1 TCVLCIAV
9 PIRAFLFDFDGLI
22 IDTESASR
30 AGWEWLYREHGF
42 ELPQDQWATLIGTI
56 GAPWE
61 PMRHLE
67 ELVGSPLD
75 AEVLNERRRAHELSL
90 LEAEEFRPGILDY
103 LEEAKRRGLKTAIVS
118 SSSNRW
124 IDMHLSRL
132 ERAVGWDAIV
142 AANHDVARA
151 KPRPDLYLE
160 ACEILGVPP
169 AEAIAFED
177 SPNGV
182 RAAQAAGI
190 FCVAIPNEVTR
201 DLGLEEA
208 DLVLDS
214 LADLPPAELLAR
226 LE

>member
-1 TCVLCIAV
+1 M

-22 IDTESASR
+22 IDTETSSR
-30 AGWEWLYREHGF
+30 AAWAWLYREHGF
-42 ELPQDQWATLIGTI
+42 ELPEERWATLVGTI
-56 GAPWE
+56 GAPWQ

-67 ELVGSPLD
+67 ELVGSTLD
-75 AEVLNERRRAHELSL
+75 ADALNERRRAHELSL
-90 LEAEEFRPGILDY
+90 LETEAFRPGILEY
-103 LEEAKRRGLKTAIVS
+103 LAEANERELKTAIVS

-124 IDMHLSRL
+124 IEMHLARL
-132 ERAVGWDAIV
+132 EHAHRWDAIV
-142 AANHDVARA
+142 AANHEVARS

-160 ACEILGVPP
+160 ACDLIGVPA

-190 FCVAIPNEVTR
+190 FCVAVPNDVTR
-201 DLGLEEA
+201 GLGLQEA

-214 LADLPPAELLAR
+214 LSDLPPAELLAR
-226 LE
+226 FE

>member
-1 TCVLCIAV
+1 V
-9 PIRAFLFDFDGLI
+9 PVRAFLFDFDGLI
-22 IDTESASR
+22 IDTETASR
-30 AGWEWLYREHGF
+30 AGWAWLYREHGF
-42 ELPQDQWATLIGTI
+42 ELPEDKWATLIGTI
-56 GAPWE
+56 GAPWN
-61 PMRHLE
+61 PMEHLE
-67 ELVGSPLD
+67 ALVGSPLD
-75 AEVLNERRRAHELSL
+75 ADALNERRRTHELSL
-90 LEAEEFRPGILDY
+90 LETEQFRPGILDY
-103 LEEAKRRGLKTAIVS
+103 LEEAERRSLKIAIVS

-132 ERAVGWDAIV
+132 EHAIHWDAIV

-160 ACEILGVPP
+160 ACRLIEVEPE
-169 AEAIAFED
+169 EAIAFED

-182 RAAQAAGI
+182 RAARAAGI
-190 FCVAIPNEVTR
+190 YVVAIPNDVTR

-226 LE
+226 FA

>member
-1 TCVLCIAV
+1 M

-22 IDTESASR
+22 VDTESASR
-30 AGWEWLYREHGF
+30 AGWAWLYGEHGF
-42 ELPQDQWATLIGTI
+42 ELPEDKWATLIGTI

-61 PMRHLE
+61 PMSHLE
-67 ELVGSPLD
+67 ELVGAPID
-75 AEVLNERRRAHELSL
+75 RDGLNERRRAHELTL
-90 LEAEEFRPGILDY
+90 LETEEFRPGILDY
-103 LEEAKRRGLKTAIVS
+103 LAEATERGLKTAIVS

-124 IDMHLSRL
+124 IDMHLARL
-132 ERAVGWDAIV
+132 EHAHRWDAIV

-160 ACEILGVPP
+160 ACATIGVEP

-182 RAAQAAGI
+182 RAARAAGI
-190 FCVAIPNEVTR
+190 FCVAVPNEVTR
-201 DLGLEEA
+201 ALGLDEA

-214 LADLPPAELLAR
+214 LADLPAAQLLTR
-226 LE
+226 FS

>member
-1 TCVLCIAV
+1 V

-22 IDTESASR
+22 LDTETASR
-30 AGWEWLYREHGF
+30 AGWAWLYREHGF
-42 ELPQDQWATLIGTI
+42 ELPEEQWATVVGTI

-75 AEVLNERRRAHELSL
+75 ADALNERRRAHELSL
-90 LEAEEFRPGILDY
+90 LETEEFRPGILDY
-103 LEEAKRRGLKTAIVS
+103 VGEANERGLKTAIVS

-132 ERAVGWDAIV
+132 EHAHHWDAIV
-142 AANHDVARA
+142 AANHDVARS

-160 ACEILGVPP
+160 ACELIGVAP

-190 FCVAIPNEVTR
+190 FCVAIPNDVTR
-201 DLGLEEA
+201 DLGLEDA
-208 DLVLDS
+208 DLLLDS
-214 LADLPPAELLAR
+214 LADLPPGDLLAR
-226 LE
+226 FE

>member
-1 TCVLCIAV
+1 MPV
-9 PIRAFLFDFDGLI
+9 RAFLFDFDGLI
-22 IDTESASR
+22 IDTETASR
-30 AGWEWLYREHGF
+30 AGWAWLYREHGF
-42 ELPQDQWATLIGTI
+42 ELPEEKWATLIGTI

-67 ELVGSPLD
+67 ELVGTPLD
-75 AEVLNERRRAHELSL
+75 ADALNERRRAHELSL
-90 LEAEEFRPGILDY
+90 LETEEFRPGILEY
-103 LEEAKRRGLKTAIVS
+103 LDEATERGLRTAIVS

-132 ERAVGWDAIV
+132 EHAHRWDAIV

-160 ACEILGVPP
+160 ACGLIGVEP

-182 RAAQAAGI
+182 RAARAAGI
-190 FCVAIPNEVTR
+190 FCVAVPNDVTR

-208 DLVLDS
+208 DLLLDS
-214 LADLPPAELLAR
+214 LADLLPAELLSR
-226 LE
+226 FE

>member
-1 TCVLCIAV
+1 M

-42 ELPQDQWATLIGTI
+42 ELPHDRWATLIGTI

-75 AEVLNERRRAHELSL
+75 AEGLNERRRAHELSL
-90 LEAEEFRPGILDY
+90 LETEEFRPGILDY
-103 LEEAKRRGLKTAIVS
+103 LDEAKQRGLKTAIVS
-118 SSSNRW
+118 SSSDRW
-124 IDMHLSRL
+124 IDMHLARL
-132 ERAVGWDAIV
+132 ERAIGWDAIV

-160 ACEILGVPP
+160 ALERVGVRP

-182 RAAQAAGI
+182 RAARAAGI

-214 LADLPPAELLAR
+214 LAELPPAELLAR
-226 LE
+226 FE

>member
-1 TCVLCIAV
+1 V

-22 IDTESASR
+22 IDTETASR

-42 ELPQDQWATLIGTI
+42 ELPQEQWATLIGTI

-67 ELVGSPLD
+67 GLVGAPLD
-75 AEVLNERRRAHELSL
+75 DEALHERRRAHELSL
-90 LEAEEFRPGILDY
+90 LETEELRPGILEY
-103 LEEAKRRGLKTAIVS
+103 LDEAERRGLKRAIVS

-124 IDMHLSRL
+124 IDMHLARL

-151 KPRPDLYLE
+151 KPQPDLYLE
-160 ACEILGVPP
+160 AAGLLGVRPD
-169 AEAIAFED
+169 EAIAFED

-182 RAAQAAGI
+182 RAALAAGI

-226 LE
+226 FE

>member
-1 TCVLCIAV
+1 MPV
-9 PIRAFLFDFDGLI
+9 RAFLFDFDGLI
-22 IDTESASR
+22 IDTETASR
-30 AGWEWLYREHGF
+30 AGWAWLYREHGF
-42 ELPQDQWATLIGTI
+42 ELPEDKWATLIGTI
-56 GAPWE
+56 GAPWN
-61 PMRHLE
+61 PMEHLE
-67 ELVGSPLD
+67 ALVGSPLD
-75 AEVLNERRRAHELSL
+75 ADALNERRRTHELSL
-90 LEAEEFRPGILDY
+90 LETEQFRPGILDY
-103 LEEAKRRGLKTAIVS
+103 LEEAERRSLKIAIVS

-132 ERAVGWDAIV
+132 EHAIHWDAIV

-160 ACEILGVPP
+160 ACRLIEVEPE
-169 AEAIAFED
+169 EAIAFED

-182 RAAQAAGI
+182 RAARAAGI
-190 FCVAIPNEVTR
+190 YVVAIPNDVTR

-226 LE
+226 FA

>member
-1 TCVLCIAV
+1 MPV
-9 PIRAFLFDFDGLI
+9 RAFLFDFDGLI
-22 IDTESASR
+22 IDTETASR

-42 ELPQDQWATLIGTI
+42 ELPQEQWATVIGTI

-67 ELVGSPLD
+67 ELVGAPLD
-75 AEVLNERRRAHELSL
+75 ADELNQRRRSHELSL
-90 LEAEEFRPGILDY
+90 LETEEFRPGILDY
-103 LEEAKRRGLKTAIVS
+103 LDEAAERGLKTAIVS

-124 IDMHLSRL
+124 IDMHLERL
-132 ERAVGWDAIV
+132 EHAHHWDAIV

-160 ACEILGVPP
+160 ACRLIGVAPK
-169 AEAIAFED
+169 EAVAFED

-182 RAAQAAGI
+182 RAARAAGI
-190 FCVAIPNEVTR
+190 FVVAVPNDVTR
-201 DLGLEEA
+201 SLGLEEA

-214 LADLPPAELLAR
+214 LADLPPAELLSR
-226 LE
+226 FE

>member
-1 TCVLCIAV
+1 V
-9 PIRAFLFDFDGLI
+9 PVRAFLFDFDGLI
-22 IDTESASR
+22 IDTETASR

-42 ELPQDQWATLIGTI
+42 ELPQEQWATVIGTI

-67 ELVGSPLD
+67 ELVGAPLD
-75 AEVLNERRRAHELSL
+75 ADELNQRRRSHELSL
-90 LEAEEFRPGILDY
+90 LETEEFRPGILDY
-103 LEEAKRRGLKTAIVS
+103 LDEAAERGLKTAIVS

-124 IDMHLSRL
+124 IDMHLERL
-132 ERAVGWDAIV
+132 EHAHHWDAIV

-160 ACEILGVPP
+160 ACRLIGVAPK
-169 AEAIAFED
+169 EAVAFED

-182 RAAQAAGI
+182 RAARAAGI
-190 FCVAIPNEVTR
+190 FVVAVPNDVTR
-201 DLGLEEA
+201 SLGLEEA

-214 LADLPPAELLAR
+214 LADLPPAELLSR
-226 LE
+226 FE

>member
-1 TCVLCIAV
+1 V
-9 PIRAFLFDFDGLI
+9 PVRAFLFDFDGLI
-22 IDTESASR
+22 IDTETASR
-30 AGWEWLYREHGF
+30 AGWAWLYREHGF
-42 ELPQDQWATLIGTI
+42 ELPEDKWATLIGTI
-56 GAPWE
+56 GAPWN
-61 PMRHLE
+61 PMEHLE
-67 ELVGSPLD
+67 ALVGSPLD
-75 AEVLNERRRAHELSL
+75 ADALNERRRTHELSL
-90 LEAEEFRPGILDY
+90 LETEQFRPGILDY
-103 LEEAKRRGLKTAIVS
+103 LEEAERRGLKIAIVS

-132 ERAVGWDAIV
+132 EHAIHWDAIV

-160 ACEILGVPP
+160 ACRLIEVEPE
-169 AEAIAFED
+169 EAIAFED

-182 RAAQAAGI
+182 RAARAAGI
-190 FCVAIPNEVTR
+190 YVVAIPNDVTR

-226 LE
+226 FA

>member
-1 TCVLCIAV
+1 V
-9 PIRAFLFDFDGLI
+9 PVRAFLFDFDGLI
-22 IDTESASR
+22 IDTETASR

-42 ELPQDQWATLIGTI
+42 ELPQERWATVIGTI

-67 ELVGSPLD
+67 ELVGAPLD
-75 AEVLNERRRAHELSL
+75 VDELNERRRTHELSL
-90 LEAEEFRPGILDY
+90 LETEELRPGILDY
-103 LEEAKRRGLKTAIVS
+103 LDEAAERGLRTAIVS

-124 IDMHLSRL
+124 IDMHLARL
-132 ERAVGWDAIV
+132 EHAHRWDAIV

-160 ACEILGVPP
+160 ACELVGVAP
-169 AEAIAFED
+169 AEAVAFED

-182 RAAQAAGI
+182 RAARAAGI
-190 FCVAIPNEVTR
+190 FVVAVPNEVTR
-201 DLGLEEA
+201 SLGLEEA

>member
-1 TCVLCIAV
+1 V
-9 PIRAFLFDFDGLI
+9 PVHAFLFDFDGLI
-22 IDTESASR
+22 IDTETASR

-42 ELPQDQWATLIGTI
+42 ELPPEKWATLIGTI
-56 GAPWE
+56 GAPWS
-61 PMRHLE
+61 PMDHLE
-67 ELVGSPLD
+67 ELVGAPLD

-103 LEEAKRRGLKTAIVS
+103 LEEAAERGLRTAIVS

-132 ERAVGWDAIV
+132 EHAHRWDAIV
-142 AANHDVARA
+142 AANHDVERA

-160 ACEILGVPP
+160 ACRLLEVEP
-169 AEAIAFED
+169 ADAVAFED

-182 RAAQAAGI
+182 RAARAAGI
-190 FCVAIPNEVTR
+190 FVVAIPNDVTR
-201 DLGLEEA
+201 SLGLEEA

-214 LADLPPAELLAR
+214 LADLPPSELLAR
-226 LE
+226 LA

>member
-1 TCVLCIAV
+1 MPV
-9 PIRAFLFDFDGLI
+9 RAFLFDFDGLI
-22 IDTESASR
+22 IDTETASR
-30 AGWEWLYREHGF
+30 AGWAWLYREHGF
-42 ELPQDQWATLIGTI
+42 ELPEDKWATLIGTI
-56 GAPWE
+56 GAPWN
-61 PMRHLE
+61 PMEHLE
-67 ELVGSPLD
+67 ALVGSPLD
-75 AEVLNERRRAHELSL
+75 ADALNERRRTHELSL
-90 LEAEEFRPGILDY
+90 LETEQFRPGILDY
-103 LEEAKRRGLKTAIVS
+103 LEEAERRGLKIAIVS

-132 ERAVGWDAIV
+132 EHAIHWDAIV

-160 ACEILGVPP
+160 ACRLIEVEPE
-169 AEAIAFED
+169 EAIAFED

-182 RAAQAAGI
+182 RAARAAGI
-190 FCVAIPNEVTR
+190 YVVAIPNDVTR

-226 LE
+226 FA